1 MDLKMVV
8 YMLIKMDRYNN
19 IRGSRLNSVY
29 KTGSN
34 GPISKLA
41 WSTSISYNGITTI
54 NKSKI
59 SLHRQVSSRMAER
72 RTNQLRNLLRG
83 FLRGRLVKLT
93 QLLRRDSLDHRIRG
107 QILRI
112 VKVVLVVGQ
121 IRQTRSMKVQ
131 ITAKCRCLIVEQVPR
146 QTQDSSSALGS

>member
-1 MDLKMVV
+1 MVV

-83 FLRGRLVKLT
+83 FLRGQLVKRI
-93 QLLRRDSLDHRIRG
+93 QLLRRDSLDHRIRE

-112 VKVVLVVGQ
+112 VKVVLVVG
-121 IRQTRSMKVQ
+121 
-131 ITAKCRCLIVEQVPR
+131 
-146 QTQDSSSALGS
+146 